1 MARSSERRITSSK
14 SYVIPCSSRFR
25 DRVTTL
31 AESRDV
37 SVADLIRAVRLLLP
51 AEVIRA
57 FPDPGGP
64 SGDDRETVVLKS
76 GREADKAMRRKPRLQ
91 ARLEPGIGI
100 EELRKAL
107 NLSLAIQAGERR
119 LDLEDPAVPKVD
131 PRHTHRIEQMQEEID
146 RLRLIL
152 TTLAF
157 DPLPHGVRTRG
168 DALYVLG
175 FQPSARPDRRT
186 IQAKYRMLALIF
198 HPDANT
204 GDTERMA
211 QLNDAVKTLRTTALT
226 A

>member
-1 MARSSERRITSSK
+1 M
-14 SYVIPCSSRFR
+14 
-25 DRVTTL
+25 
-31 AESRDV
+31 
-37 SVADLIRAVRLLLP
+37 LP
-51 AEVIRA
+51 QATVLS

-64 SGDDRETVVLKS
+64 DGADRETVTLKS
-76 GREADKAMRRKPRLQ
+76 GRDADKVMRRKPRLQ
-91 ARLEPGIGI
+91 ARLEPGISI

-107 NLSLAIQAGERR
+107 NLSLMIHGGERS
-119 LDLEDPAVPKVD
+119 LDLEDPSVPRVD
-131 PRHTHRIEQMQEEID
+131 AAQTHRIEQMQEEID

-157 DPLPHGVRTRG
+157 DPLPRGVQTRG

-211 QLNDAVKTLRTTALT
+211 QINDAVKVLRSSSRPV
-226 A
+226 